1 MSEGMSAQG
10 TMIRVSLDPNWPPV
24 NPVGGPVE
32 FEDIGELREITAPA
46 LTRNNIELTNHN
58 NADDEYIVGIRR
70 HGELTFNVNFVP
82 RLGSHDHLTGLQKK
96 WFDGT
101 RDIYKLTYPDGTS
114 WLFSGFV
121 SNVGASAPVDDRLSA
136 DITIRPTGRHDW
148 VVEDPAVTSDMNVV
162 ASGYGRGGPEVP
174 ATAGTVGGP
183 GTMPRRQ
190 YSPVDE

>member
-10 TMIRVSLDPNWPPV
+10 TMIRVSIDPNWPLWD
-24 NPVGGPVE
+24 PVGGVVA

-82 RLGSHDHLTGLQKK
+82 RGGSHDHLTGLQKK

-136 DITIRPTGRHDW
+136 DVTIRPTGKHDW
-148 VVEDPAVTSDMNVV
+148 VVEDPVV
-162 ASGYGRGGPEVP
+162 MSAAARVQRNERPN
-174 ATAGTVGGP
+174 P
-183 GTMPRRQ
+183 GVQ
-190 YSPVDE
+190 